1 MTISRRADKWY
12 ISFSIDVE
20 VSMLP
25 SESQARC
32 GVDLGINKLAT
43 LSRGSI
49 RYWETPKPLQQS
61 LRKLARYQRR
71 LVRKT
76 KTSNGYKKLKMKIAR
91 LHQRIANI
99 RRNTLHQL
107 TTYLV
112 KNFQEIVI
120 EDLNVKG
127 MMSNAKLARHI
138 ADVGFYEARRQLEYK
153 FAWFQRT
160 LTIANRWFPSS
171 KLCSDCGSKNSDLA
185 LSQRTYQ
192 CACGNSKCRD
202 YNASINLE
210 NYTARSVE
218 IYAAGDN
225 GSALAT

>member
-12 ISFSIDVE
+12 VSFSIDVE

-32 GVDLGINKLAT
+32 GVDLGINKLA
-43 LSRGSI
+43 
-49 RYWETPKPLQQS
+49 
-61 LRKLARYQRR
+61 
-71 LVRKT
+71 
-76 KTSNGYKKLKMKIAR
+76 
-91 LHQRIANI
+91 
-99 RRNTLHQL
+99 
-107 TTYLV
+107 
-112 KNFQEIVI
+112 
-120 EDLNVKG
+120 
-127 MMSNAKLARHI
+127 RHI
-138 ADVGFYEARRQLEYK
+138 ADVGCYEVRRQLEYK
-153 FAWFQRT
+153 SAWFQRT

-210 NYTARSVE
+210 NYTARSAE